1 MSPTNV
7 FVYPSHFPMNKNSQR
22 DTRIIQFNEFS
33 SDDRDI
39 YAHSA
44 GIATKTEKIYVR
56 DIRGRVPDC
65 NEEVHFLTL

>member
-1 MSPTNV
+1 
-7 FVYPSHFPMNKNSQR
+7 MNKNSQR

-56 DIRGRVPDC
+56 DIIRGKVLDC